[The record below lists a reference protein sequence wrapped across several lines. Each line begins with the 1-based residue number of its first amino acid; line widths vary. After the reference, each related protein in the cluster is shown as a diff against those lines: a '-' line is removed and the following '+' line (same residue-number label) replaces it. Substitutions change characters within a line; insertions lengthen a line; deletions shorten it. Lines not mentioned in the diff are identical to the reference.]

1 MVLYYSW
8 LKMIKP
14 KKSDAAETFIDH
26 KIRLYREDDGM
37 Y

>member
-1 MVLYYSW
+1 MMLYYSW
-8 LKMIKP
+8 LMMIKP
-14 KKSDAAETFIDH
+14 EDDKADHPIDH

>member
-8 LKMIKP
+8 LKMMKP
-14 KKSDAAETFIDH
+14 EGEVADYPIDH

>member
-8 LKMIKP
+8 LMLIKP
-14 KKSDAAETFIDH
+14 EGHAAERPIDH